1 MAKIRIS
8 AASLLLATSLALPAQ
23 AVTLTN
29 VEQGPDGNVGTI
41 GADPDYHM
49 ATYGQVFTAPVTGTL
64 DSFTLFLNGQLGK
77 LVGAVGTWNGTAAH
91 GFGFG
96 SPTTLYNSAEIPST
110 AGGAYTFTPNV
121 AVTAGSLYVA
131 FLTVFGVADAF
142 GFTTM
147 PRAANN
153 NVPGINYF
161 VWNNVDSPFEDTS
174 WNYFFDAGDVK
185 FEATF
190 TAAVPLPPALL
201 LLLAGLAG
209 LGLVAARRRLD

>member
-1 MAKIRIS
+1 MIRTF
-8 AASLLLATSLALPAQ
+8 AASLLLGATLALPVQ

-29 VEQGPDGNVGTI
+29 VPDGRDGDI
-41 GADPDYHM
+41 GDIGVDPQIQT

-77 LVGAVGTWNGTAAH
+77 LVGAVGTWNGTATH

-96 SPTTLYNSAEIPST
+96 SPSTLYTSPEVPST
-110 AGGAYTFTPNV
+110 QGGAYTFTPGV
-121 AVTAGSLYVA
+121 AVTQGSLYVA

-147 PRAANN
+147 PLALNDD
-153 NVPGINYF
+153 VPGINYF
-161 VWNNVDSPFEDTS
+161 VWNNVDSPFGNTS
-174 WNYFFDAGDVK
+174 WNYFFNTGDVK

-209 LGLVAARRRLD
+209 LVAIRRRPA